1 MAFTIASQITFE
13 EEIKK
18 SRFQAIAAP
27 VENEQQVK
35 EFLEYNKDISTTHQC
50 WAWKIG
56 HNVRFNDD
64 GEPSGTAGRPILA
77 TIEGNDLT
85 NIIVMVNR
93 WYGGIKL
100 GTGGLVRAYGGCAGQ
115 CLLLAER
122 IELIAKKKTALML
135 LNRNFGAGKLEVN
148 ARLSTGSLKEDMI
161 EIGDSSIAARDEQ
174 RLARFNELKRKRE
187 TLERKVERIKEKEN
201 NKKVVEPEKPKVIV
215 ENNNRKSLVD
225 QFSYQIKSERG
236 F

>member
-1 MAFTIASQITFE
+1 MVYTLVSETIFE
-13 EEIKK
+13 EDIKK

-35 EFLEYNKDISTTHQC
+35 MFLEKHLDLTTTHQC

-85 NIIVMVNR
+85 NAIVLVNR

-115 CLLLAER
+115 CLLLAEK
-122 IELIAKKKTALML
+122 IELIEKKKIY
-135 LNRNFGAGKLEVN
+135 F
-148 ARLSTGSLKEDMI
+148 
-161 EIGDSSIAARDEQ
+161 Q
-174 RLARFNELKRKRE
+174 C
-187 TLERKVERIKEKEN
+187 
-201 NKKVVEPEKPKVIV
+201 
-215 ENNNRKSLVD
+215 
-225 QFSYQIKSERG
+225 QFSEWSIFQYELNTQDIEYKEQYTADGVEVEALLQIHQIDPLKLKIQDVTRG
-236 F
+236 REQLKLLEDVDD

>member
-1 MAFTIASQITFE
+1 MVYTLVSETIFE
-13 EEIKK
+13 EDIKK

-35 EFLEYNKDISTTHQC
+35 IFLEKYLDLTTTHQC

-85 NIIVMVNR
+85 NVIVLVNR

-115 CLLLAER
+115 CLLLAEK
-122 IELIAKKKTALML
+122 IELIEKKKIY
-135 LNRNFGAGKLEVN
+135 F
-148 ARLSTGSLKEDMI
+148 
-161 EIGDSSIAARDEQ
+161 Q
-174 RLARFNELKRKRE
+174 C
-187 TLERKVERIKEKEN
+187 
-201 NKKVVEPEKPKVIV
+201 
-215 ENNNRKSLVD
+215 
-225 QFSYQIKSERG
+225 QFSEWSIFQYELNTQDIEYTEKYTAEGVEVEALLQIHQIDPLKLKIQDVTRG
-236 F
+236 REQLKLLEDADD

>member
-1 MAFTIASQITFE
+1 MVYTLVSETIFE
-13 EEIKK
+13 EDIKK

-35 EFLEYNKDISTTHQC
+35 IFLEKYLDLTTTHQC

-85 NIIVMVNR
+85 NVIVLVNR

-115 CLLLAER
+115 CLLLAEK
-122 IELIAKKKTALML
+122 IELIEKKKIY
-135 LNRNFGAGKLEVN
+135 F
-148 ARLSTGSLKEDMI
+148 
-161 EIGDSSIAARDEQ
+161 Q
-174 RLARFNELKRKRE
+174 C
-187 TLERKVERIKEKEN
+187 
-201 NKKVVEPEKPKVIV
+201 
-215 ENNNRKSLVD
+215 
-225 QFSYQIKSERG
+225 QFSEWSIFQYELNTQDIEYKEQYTADGVEVEALLQIHQIDPLKLKIQDVTRG
-236 F
+236 REQLKLLEDVDD

>member
-1 MAFTIASQITFE
+1 MVYTLVSETIFE
-13 EEIKK
+13 EDIKK

-35 EFLEYNKDISTTHQC
+35 MFLEKHLDITTTHQC

-85 NIIVMVNR
+85 NVIVLVNR

-115 CLLLAER
+115 CLLLAEK
-122 IELIAKKKTALML
+122 IELIEKKKIY
-135 LNRNFGAGKLEVN
+135 F
-148 ARLSTGSLKEDMI
+148 
-161 EIGDSSIAARDEQ
+161 Q
-174 RLARFNELKRKRE
+174 C
-187 TLERKVERIKEKEN
+187 
-201 NKKVVEPEKPKVIV
+201 
-215 ENNNRKSLVD
+215 
-225 QFSYQIKSERG
+225 QFSEWSIFQYELNTQDIEYKEQYTADGVEVEALLQIHQIDPLKLKIQDVTRG
-236 F
+236 REQLKLLEDGDD

>member
-1 MAFTIASQITFE
+1 MVYTLVSETIFE
-13 EEIKK
+13 EDIKK

-35 EFLEYNKDISTTHQC
+35 MFLEKHLDLTTTHQC

-85 NIIVMVNR
+85 NVIVLVNR

-115 CLLLAER
+115 CLLLAEK
-122 IELIAKKKTALML
+122 IELIEKKKIY
-135 LNRNFGAGKLEVN
+135 F
-148 ARLSTGSLKEDMI
+148 
-161 EIGDSSIAARDEQ
+161 Q
-174 RLARFNELKRKRE
+174 C
-187 TLERKVERIKEKEN
+187 
-201 NKKVVEPEKPKVIV
+201 
-215 ENNNRKSLVD
+215 
-225 QFSYQIKSERG
+225 QFSEWSIFQYELNTQGIEYTEQYTANGVEVEALLQIHQIDPLKLKIQDVTRG
-236 F
+236 REQLKLLEDGDD

>member
-1 MAFTIASQITFE
+1 MVYTLVSETIFE
-13 EEIKK
+13 EDIKK

-35 EFLEYNKDISTTHQC
+35 MFLEKHLDLTTTHQC

-85 NIIVMVNR
+85 NAIVLVNR

-115 CLLLAER
+115 CLLLAEK
-122 IELIAKKKTALML
+122 IELIKKKKIY
-135 LNRNFGAGKLEVN
+135 F
-148 ARLSTGSLKEDMI
+148 
-161 EIGDSSIAARDEQ
+161 Q
-174 RLARFNELKRKRE
+174 C
-187 TLERKVERIKEKEN
+187 
-201 NKKVVEPEKPKVIV
+201 
-215 ENNNRKSLVD
+215 
-225 QFSYQIKSERG
+225 QFSEWSIFQYELNTQSIEYTEQYTANGVEVEALLQIHQIDPLKLKIQDVTRG
-236 F
+236 REQLKLLEDVDD

>member
-1 MAFTIASQITFE
+1 MVYTLASETIFE

-35 EFLEYNKDISTTHQC
+35 MFMEKHLDLTTTHQC

-85 NIIVMVNR
+85 NVIVLVNR

-115 CLLLAER
+115 SLRLAEK
-122 IELIAKKKTALML
+122 IELIEKKKIY
-135 LNRNFGAGKLEVN
+135 F
-148 ARLSTGSLKEDMI
+148 
-161 EIGDSSIAARDEQ
+161 Q
-174 RLARFNELKRKRE
+174 C
-187 TLERKVERIKEKEN
+187 
-201 NKKVVEPEKPKVIV
+201 
-215 ENNNRKSLVD
+215 
-225 QFSYQIKSERG
+225 QFSEWSIFQYELNTQDIEYKEQYTADGVEVEALLQIHQIDPLKLKIQDVTRG
-236 F
+236 REQLKLLEDVDD